1 MPDSSPASPDRPSAA
16 RRFFRQG
23 WPWLAGLLLATMLV
37 TTHWL
42 LVRHYLDRI
51 TGLQLSPEPTERL
64 RLPGIVPSHAADG
77 MTWTDE
83 IIEMADH
90 GDFRLRTTRLDNA
103 PEGRPVYWNSGWAWL
118 HIAWARVYRSVA
130 DVSWPVAVEK
140 AAAWINLPALLLT
153 LAGYSFWLA
162 RRQGAVAGGL
172 LALSLAGAHSFY
184 EAFYPSYNDHHGIT
198 NIGLLALILGALL
211 GGGGWVRGQ
220 GEAGAGSNSKTPP
233 APSSGGFLRLPDDR
247 AARRAFL
254 VSALGG
260 GVALWINAVATVLAI
275 GMTGF
280 AGVLAAWAAGRDL
293 RARGAI
299 CRPDLW
305 RLWGRVGAATGF
317 LFFLLEQFPDRLF
330 GWRLEVNHPVY
341 ALAWLGGG
349 ELVALLLEW
358 LENPQGSG
366 PGPTTKPWRRKRA
379 FLAGAAV
386 AVVPLLFIV
395 GRERVFMM
403 FDPFM
408 ATVHH
413 HILELRSLPDQFGKT
428 GFFKFVDQGLLRPA
442 QLLLAVVTLRLAWRR
457 PAARLALVFCL
468 AIALPMTLQGWWQTR
483 WLQSAS
489 VPQSIAAVVMLCVWI
504 DAAALTPRRRR
515 AILTAVAI
523 VAAALFLTMPARI
536 ISGAIRTEA
545 EGTVLKGEAPF
556 LLYRDIAAVLRNDR
570 PDVPPE
576 KIIVL
581 TDPNAS
587 VAIGYFGG
595 FATLGT
601 FHWENGDGLRA
612 AAQLMTDLCVGDPEA
627 LARAERLVRK
637 RGVTHVAWITTSGYT
652 AGYWQALYPGK
663 PLPKR
668 DELGAGNTPVWLR
681 PIPYATP
688 PVYYQADKELVRL
701 YAVDFSQTEAE
712 ARYRAGL
719 AAAVAGRPGEAE
731 RRFAQA
737 RDAAPDSP
745 QPWLRLAEL
754 RLAANDPATAFMAM
768 TEGIKRSPPSSR
780 EQLYID
786 ASRLFQSR
794 GASLQ
799 ADLLLDLAMQAA
811 ADPEKS
817 R

>member
-1 MPDSSPASPDRPSAA
+1 
-16 RRFFRQG
+16 
-23 WPWLAGLLLATMLV
+23 LLLASVLV
-37 TTHWL
+37 STHWL
-42 LVRHYLDRI
+42 LARHYLDRV
-51 TGLQLSPEPTERL
+51 TALRLSPEPTDRL
-64 RLPGIVPSHAADG
+64 RLLGIAPSQAADG

-83 IIEMADH
+83 IIEMIDR

-118 HIAWARVYRSVA
+118 HIAWARVYRSLAA

-153 LAGYSFWLA
+153 LVGYSFWFA

-198 NIGLLALILGALL
+198 NIGLLALIPGALL
-211 GGGGWVRGQ
+211 GGGGWVRRQPDNDNADGV
-220 GEAGAGSNSKTPP
+220 
-233 APSSGGFLRLPDDR
+233 GGFLRLPDDR

-280 AGVLAAWAAGRDL
+280 AGALAAWAAGRDL

-305 RLWGRVGAATGF
+305 RLWGRVGAAAGLF
-317 LFFLLEQFPDRLF
+317 FFLLEQFPDRLS
-330 GWRLEVNHPVY
+330 GWRLEVNHPAY

-349 ELVALLLEW
+349 EAVALLLEW
-358 LENPQGSG
+358 LQNPQDPGS
-366 PGPTTKPWRRKRA
+366 TTKPWRRIRA

-386 AVVPLLFIV
+386 AVVPVLFIA

-413 HILELRSLPDQFGKT
+413 HIIELRSLPDQFGKT
-428 GFFKFVDQGLLRPA
+428 GFFRFVDQGLLRPA
-442 QLLLAVVTLRLAWRR
+442 QLLLALLTLRLAWRR
-457 PAARLALVFCL
+457 PAARLALVFSL

-489 VPQSIAAVVMLCVWI
+489 VPQSLVAVVMLCVWL
-504 DAAALTPRRRR
+504 DAAAAPRTPRRRR
-515 AILTAVAI
+515 ALLTATAV
-523 VAAALFLTMPARI
+523 VAAALFLTMPARL

-545 EGTVLKGEAPF
+545 KGVVLKGEAPF

-570 PDVPPE
+570 PDVPPG
-576 KIIVL
+576 KITVL
-581 TDPNAS
+581 ADPNAS

-601 FHWENGDGLRA
+601 FHWENSAGLRA
-612 AAQLMTDLCVGDPEA
+612 AAQLMTDLCVAGPEA
-627 LARAERLVRK
+627 LARAERLVRE
-637 RGVTHVAWITTSGYT
+637 RGVTHVAWITTGGYT
-652 AGYWQALYPGK
+652 AGYWQALYPGN
-663 PLPKR
+663 PLPER
-668 DELGAGNTPVWLR
+668 DELGAGNTPAWLR

-688 PVYYQADKELVRL
+688 PGYYQADKELVRL

-768 TEGIKRSPPSSR
+768 TEGIKRSPPASR

-799 ADLLLDLAMQAA
+799 AGLLLDLAMQTA
-811 ADPEKS
+811 ADREKN